1 MDTFETVEVL
11 LDVPLHGTFTYL
23 APHALPAGTRVQVDF
38 RGRKQCGV
46 LVGGV
51 ANPALDPAKIKPLA
65 AIFDELPP
73 LPAALLRLIDFV
85 SAYYHYPK
93 GAALFTALPTALR
106 VAQVARLA
114 DRRAWALSAAGLAD
128 QPPAR
133 QRARLA
139 LWQALQDG
147 PQTMH
152 DLRAVS
158 AQAPKVLGQWLEEGK
173 AERAE
178 PPCPEL
184 EVTDGPPLNAEQQAA
199 LAAISDSFGRFQP
212 WLLQGVTGSGKT
224 EVYLHLIA
232 CALAAGRQVL
242 VLVPEISLTPQLL
255 QRFANRFPVTP
266 IAALHSS
273 LADGER
279 LQGWVDAWQGRA
291 GIVIGTRLSVFVPL
305 PRLGLIVVDE
315 EHDGSLKQQD
325 GLRYHARDL
334 AVWRA
339 HDAAVPIVLGSATPS
354 LETVANVEAG
364 RYRRLLL
371 TTRAHA
377 AASLPQVRLVD
388 TRLLRLNE
396 GLSEPVLAALAK
408 RLQKRE
414 MSLVFIN
421 RRGYSPVLACPQCG
435 WTSGCK
441 RCSSKLVLHL
451 LQRVLRCHH
460 CGWEEGVPR
469 VCPDCGNVDIQ
480 PLGEGTQRLESA
492 IQRLFPEARVLRI
505 DRDSTRN
512 KDAWD
517 EVYRKVH
524 AGEVDI
530 LIGTQM
536 LAKGHDFGALS
547 LVVVLGADGG
557 LYSADFRAGER
568 LFSLLMQVAGRA
580 GRAEHRG
587 EVLVQTQWPE
597 HPLYLS
603 LVAQDFD
610 GFAARELA
618 ARREAHFPPA
628 IFQALLRADAH
639 EAHEAEAFLGQFKA
653 EAAPWLGEVAL
664 FGPAPATMARLAG
677 RERMQLV
684 FECADRRALHRCLNQ
699 ALPLL
704 ERLGRKAGRSLRWS
718 LDVDPTEM

>member
-23 APHALPAGTRVQVDF
+23 APAALAPGTRVEVNF
-38 RGRKQCGV
+38 RGRKQCAVVSSGV
-46 LVGGV
+46 VS
-51 ANPALDPAKIKPLA
+51 PALDPAKIKPVA
-65 AIFDELPP
+65 GVFDELPP

-85 SAYYHYPK
+85 AAYYHYPK

-106 VAQVARLA
+106 VPQAARLA
-114 DRRAWALSAAGLAD
+114 DRRLWGLTTVGLAEA
-128 QPPAR
+128 PPPR

-139 LWQALQDG
+139 LWQALQG
-147 PQTMH
+147 GALPLAA
-152 DLRAVS
+152 LRAVS
-158 AQAPKVLGQWLEEGK
+158 MQAGKVLAQWQEEGK
-173 AERAE
+173 AERVLPAL
-178 PPCPEL
+178 PEL
-184 EVTDGPPLNAEQQAA
+184 AVAAGPGLNQEQQAA
-199 LAAISDSFGRFQP
+199 LDAISASFGHFQS

-224 EVYLHLIA
+224 EVYLRLIE

-255 QRFANRFPVTP
+255 QRFAGRFPATR

-279 LQGWVDAWQGRA
+279 LEAWVDAWQGRA

-305 PRLGLIVVDE
+305 PALGLIVVDE

-334 AVWRA
+334 AIWRA
-339 HDAAVPIVLGSATPS
+339 RDAGVPIVLGSATPS
-354 LETVANVEAG
+354 LETVANAEAG
-364 RYRRLLL
+364 RYRRLYLRE
-371 TTRAHA
+371 RAHA
-377 AASLPQVRLVD
+377 GAVLPAVHLVD
-388 TRLLRLNE
+388 TRLLRLTD
-396 GLSEPVLAALAK
+396 GLSEPVVAALQK
-408 RLQKRE
+408 RLQRRE

-451 LQRVLRCHH
+451 MQRVLRCHH
-460 CGWEEGVPR
+460 CGWEEAVPR
-469 VCPDCGNVDIQ
+469 VCPDCGNLDIQ

-492 IQRLFPEARVLRI
+492 IQRLLPEARVLRI
-505 DRDSTRN
+505 DRDSTRS

-547 LVVVLGADGG
+547 LVLVLGADGG

-568 LFSLLMQVAGRA
+568 LFSMLMQVAGRA
-580 GRAEHRG
+580 GRAGLRG

-603 LVAQDFD
+603 LVAHDFD
-610 GFAARELA
+610 GFAIRELA
-618 ARREAHFPPA
+618 ARRDAHFPPL

-639 EAHEAEAFLGQFKA
+639 AAHEADAFLQQVKD
-653 EAAPWLGEVAL
+653 EAGAWAGPVAL

-684 FECADRRALHRCLNQ
+684 IECADRRALHQFLDSL
-699 ALPLL
+699 LPVLAG
-704 ERLGRKAGRSLRWS
+704 LGRKAARGLRWS